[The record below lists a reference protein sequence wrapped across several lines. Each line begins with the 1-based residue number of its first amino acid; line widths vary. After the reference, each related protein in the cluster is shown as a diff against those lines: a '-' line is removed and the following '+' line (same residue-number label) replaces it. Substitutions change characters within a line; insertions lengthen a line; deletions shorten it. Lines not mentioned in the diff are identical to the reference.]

1 MQMSQPL
8 TNLQV
13 ELLKVF
19 SRPVPDE
26 DLLAIKRLVSDYF
39 AQKATSLADE
49 VWQQE
54 GFTEVTMQE
63 WRKTHLRTPY
73 KVRHKEDAQS

>member
-26 DLLAIKRLVSDYF
+26 DLTAIKQLLSDYF
-39 AQKATSLADE
+39 AKKATSLADE
-49 VWQQE
+49 AWQQE

-63 WRKTHLRTPY
+63 WRETHLPIR
-73 KVRHKEDAQS
+73 